1 MVIETT
7 YDSTKILG
15 GGKLHSVFGGGYVLI
30 QQSPSQYS
38 VTSKKNHIISHT
50 KLSPK
55 KSNIKKDGKQPNNNL
70 EHSLTDPNNET
81 ITYEYVNQNQEKGR
95 SAIKTNLDQEHFQ

>member
-1 MVIETT
+1 MAIETT

-38 VTSKKNHIISHT
+38 VTSKKNQIVSQA

-55 KSNIKKDGKQPNNNL
+55 KSNIKKDAKQPDNDL

-81 ITYEYVNQNQEKGR
+81 ITYEYLN
-95 SAIKTNLDQEHFQ
+95 